1 MPTATLRTMKKFDTP
16 TPVHTSAWIV
26 QTWASFLISLS
37 ATAIGIWYLPV
48 DSWVKGYLG
57 MGLLFSI
64 GSTISLS
71 KTTRDIHEAGRLLSK
86 VDEAKLERLLAEYDP
101 FKK

>member
-1 MPTATLRTMKKFDTP
+1 MTKYTYAPNNNRQT
-16 TPVHTSAWIV
+16 HSSAWIV
-26 QTWASFLISLS
+26 QVWLSFLLSIS
-37 ATAIGIWYLPV
+37 ATTIGVAFLPV
-48 DSWVKGYLG
+48 NDWIKGYLG

-71 KTTRDIHEAGRLLSK
+71 KTVRDVHESSKLLSR
-86 VDEAKLERLLAEYDP
+86 VDEAKLERILAEHDP

>member
-1 MPTATLRTMKKFDTP
+1 MKKFDTP

-37 ATAIGIWYLPV
+37 ATTIGIWYLPV
-48 DSWVKGYLG
+48 DQWVKGYLG